1 MAECENLIW
10 IEGGNGAIFA
20 FYLGSRAQY
29 AEEISKAAGFF
40 AKADADPLADECAKA
55 GSVG

>member
-20 FYLGSRAQY
+20 FYLGRRAQDPK
-29 AEEISKAAGFF
+29 EVSKSTGFF
-40 AKADADPLADECAKA
+40 AKADADPLANK
-55 GSVG
+55 